1 MQEFARIASVV
12 GHESLDESFAV
23 EFPRRELESLREAGE
38 PAQLWVE
45 LEKEGNGG
53 PKRLTIDLTPRD
65 IDELLRHPNG
75 DDLLIALDGYAL
87 HGLFD
92 DGDVEAH
99 GLRGVLAIAVVAAGI
114 AAPAGLAASPQA
126 TIAAGA
132 NLQVSKAAAAAQAA
146 NPASKAQ
153 VANPASKAQV
163 SKAQVSKAAAR
174 AQVSKAAGARAQVS
188 KAASKA
194 QISKPAT
201 KAQISKAAA
210 KAQISMAS
218 YRFTAAGI
226 QRADFR

>member
-23 EFPRRELESLREAGE
+23 AFPRRELESLREAGE

-114 AAPAGLAASPQA
+114 AAPAGLAANPQA
-126 TIAAGA
+126 TTAAA
-132 NLQVSKAAAAAQAA
+132 NPQLAKAAAAAQAA
-146 NPASKAQ
+146 RPAATAQ
-153 VANPASKAQV
+153 VANPAAKAQV
-163 SKAQVSKAAAR
+163 SKTAAASQAQVSKAAR
-174 AQVSKAAGARAQVS
+174 AQTQVSKA
-188 KAASKA
+188 
-194 QISKPAT
+194 AT

-218 YRFTAAGI
+218 YRFKAAGI
-226 QRADFR
+226 QRANFLR

>member
-23 EFPRRELESLREAGE
+23 AFPRRELESLREAGE

-99 GLRGVLAIAVVAAGI
+99 GLRSVLAIAVVAAGI
-114 AAPAGLAASPQA
+114 AAPAGLAANPQA
-126 TIAAGA
+126 TAAGS
-132 NLQVSKAAAAAQAA
+132 NPQVTKAAAAAQAA
-146 NPASKAQ
+146 NPAATAQ
-153 VANPASKAQV
+153 VANPAA
-163 SKAQVSKAAAR
+163 KAQVSKAAA
-174 AQVSKAAGARAQVS
+174 QAQVS

-194 QISKPAT
+194 QV
-201 KAQISKAAA
+201 SKAAEQGTGVEGREQGAGLEGRAA
-210 KAQISMAS
+210 KVQVSVAS
-218 YRFTAAGI
+218 YRLKAFGI
-226 QRADFR
+226 QRANFIR

>member
-1 MQEFARIASVV
+1 MQEFERIASVV

-23 EFPRRELESLREAGE
+23 AFPRRELESLREAGE

-99 GLRGVLAIAVVAAGI
+99 GLRSVLAIAVVAAGI
-114 AAPAGLAASPQA
+114 AAPAGLAANPQA
-126 TIAAGA
+126 TSAAGS
-132 NLQVSKAAAAAQAA
+132 NPQVTKAAAAAQAA
-146 NPASKAQ
+146 NPAATAQ

-163 SKAQVSKAAAR
+163 SKAAAA
-174 AQVSKAAGARAQVS
+174 QVQVS

-194 QISKPAT
+194 QVSRAAGAQAQVSKAAS

-218 YRFTAAGI
+218 YRFKAAGI
-226 QRADFR
+226 QRANFR